1 MHMDNNNKIENFVLI
16 KKPDLEYKP
25 QQEFYDNTI
34 FPELDLINT
43 SIIKEELNNY
53 INKNNNW
60 TEWPE
65 YDLWKNNNSNNSNN
79 FSWTVV
85 PLIAFGKPCEKN
97 INLFPNTIKQ
107 IEQIPSVITAGF
119 SKLGPGTK
127 LSYHKG
133 WAKLSNNVL
142 RCHLGLKVPK
152 NKCKILVTKENDY
165 PSLTNIKAMYQKE
178 NKWIIF
184 DDSLYHSAS
193 NDSDTDRIVMILDI
207 IRPLHINLGT
217 SNITFSEELD
227 NFMNVFIQ

>member
-1 MHMDNNNKIENFVLI
+1 MNQI
-16 KKPDLEYKP
+16 K
-25 QQEFYDNTI
+25 
-34 FPELDLINT
+34 
-43 SIIKEELNNY
+43 
-53 INKNNNW
+53 
-60 TEWPE
+60 
-65 YDLWKNNNSNNSNN
+65 
-79 FSWTVV
+79 
-85 PLIAFGKPCEKN
+85 
-97 INLFPNTIKQ
+97 
-107 IEQIPSVITAGF
+107 QIPSVITAGF

-165 PSLTNIKAMYQKE
+165 PNLTNIKAMYQKE

-207 IRPLHINLGT
+207 IRPPHINLGT